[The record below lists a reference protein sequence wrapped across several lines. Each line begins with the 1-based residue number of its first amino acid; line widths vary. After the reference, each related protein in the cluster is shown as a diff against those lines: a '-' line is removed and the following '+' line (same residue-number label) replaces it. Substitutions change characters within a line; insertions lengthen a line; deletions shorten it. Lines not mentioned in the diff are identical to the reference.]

1 MQMTKLMVFPGYCQA
16 MFPFVKA
23 YWLVEAQ
30 AAKAFPE
37 KDVMKIKLA
46 AFCKATFA
54 GVQDDLG
61 PVQFAGEVLED
72 LAIELAKEGA
82 ITAEQLAEKT
92 PQQARFIV
100 DDLLKE
106 KWGS

>member
-1 MQMTKLMVFPGYCQA
+1 MTKLMVFPGFCQA

-23 YWLVEAQ
+23 YWLIESQ

-37 KDVMKIKLA
+37 KDVFKIKIA

-54 GVQDDLG
+54 GVQDDVSAL
-61 PVQFAGEVLED
+61 QFADELLSD
-72 LAIELAKEGA
+72 LDVELAKEGA
-82 ITAEQLAEKT
+82 ITAELLSEKT

-100 DDLLKE
+100 DELLKE
-106 KWGS
+106 KWGA